1 VARSGWTPELRRE
14 FFGWFT
20 STRLW
25 QGGNQFRGFL
35 DQIRSD
41 ALANVSDAA
50 ERKILEDL
58 STLKSVGAN
67 PVAIRPPHGPGMNYT
82 TEDVLSLTQ
91 NNLRGRNFSLGKE
104 LFIAVACQ
112 ACHRL
117 GNDGGGI
124 GPDLTGAANR
134 YTLRDLLE
142 NIIEPSKV
150 ISDQYESSIL
160 ELKNGSVVMGRV
172 SAEEGGILQVVT
184 NPAAPNETTDIPK
197 VEVKTARFRLSPSCH
212 LDSSTA

>member
-1 VARSGWTPELRRE
+1 MELWRE

-150 ISDQYESSIL
+150 ISDQYESSVL